1 MDYREHSKDLLARKN
16 SLINAFSAIKQELQ
30 MLEQEKD
37 VCKAL
42 MSKNEES
49 GGLND
54 FYNERLINIL
64 ADLDDCRF
72 RRSIVER
79 ELTKIE
85 KGMNRLDEYQ
95 RDLLE
100 YFYVENAIGAAEELM
115 SKWFKERSTLYR
127 DKSRALD
134 IFTRSIYGV
143 LQI

>member
-16 SLINAFSAIKQELQ
+16 SLINAFSAIKHELL

-42 MSKNEES
+42 AANN
-49 GGLND
+49 GGDDGINAV
-54 FYNERLINIL
+54 YNERLINIL

-72 RRSIVER
+72 RKSIVER

-85 KGMNRLDEYQ
+85 KGMNRLDDYQ

-100 YFYVENAIGAAEELM
+100 GFYVENACGAAEELM
-115 SKWFKERSTLYR
+115 GKWFKERATLYR
-127 DKSRALD
+127 DKNRALD
-134 IFTRSIYGV
+134 IFTRSVYGV

>member
-16 SLINAFSAIKQELQ
+16 SLINAFSAIKQELL

-37 VCKAL
+37 ACKAL
-42 MSKNEES
+42 MARNGES
-49 GGLND
+49 GSADELYG
-54 FYNERLINIL
+54 ERLINIL

-72 RRSIVER
+72 RKSIVER
-79 ELTKIE
+79 ELSKIE
-85 KGMNRLDEYQ
+85 KGMNRLDDYQ

-100 YFYVENAIGAAEELM
+100 GFYVENACGAAEELM
-115 SKWFKERSTLYR
+115 SKWFKERATLYR